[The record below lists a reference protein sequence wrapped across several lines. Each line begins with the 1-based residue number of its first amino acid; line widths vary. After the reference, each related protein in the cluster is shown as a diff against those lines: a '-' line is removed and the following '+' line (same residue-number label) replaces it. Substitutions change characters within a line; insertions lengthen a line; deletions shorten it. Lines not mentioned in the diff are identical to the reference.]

1 MKFKFFHS
9 NAFREMKIEIWE
21 LSHLY
26 ARNHVIWKLDQS
38 EIRWFD
44 FMSEISAEV
53 KETLR
58 S

>member
-1 MKFKFFHS
+1 
-9 NAFREMKIEIWE
+9 MKIEIWE

-38 EIRWFD
+38 EIRWFN
-44 FMSEISAEV
+44 FVTEICAEV